1 MNEFKDEIEE
11 LGYNLY
17 GISPSDPDSHQAL
30 AEENDL
36 DFDLLSDTSAE
47 IGLSLEFIDEEEQ
60 MIYRGMIAVQPE
72 TGEMAREI
80 DYLAGDER
88 EEVLEVL
95 EEMNP

>member
-1 MNEFKDEIEE
+1 
-11 LGYNLY
+11 
-17 GISPSDPDSHQAL
+17 
-30 AEENDL
+30 
-36 DFDLLSDTSAE
+36 
-47 IGLSLEFIDEEEQ
+47 